1 MQTHSSGGTAV
12 SSRSRP
18 RNPRE
23 QRAQVAPARRIAYG
37 VLRRVDEGAYADR
50 ALVAECARAR
60 LDPRERQQA
69 QRLAFGAVQMRRLL
83 DWLIDG
89 VADKPQRIE
98 PEIRD
103 VLRLGAY
110 EIIASDGTPD
120 RAAVDQAAT
129 LARSLPGPRGRGG
142 ARAGLVNAVLRRI
155 AETGAASIASL
166 GDGDVALR
174 HSFPDWIADGLRRSL
189 GDADAEAVME
199 AANLPSESAARWNTL
214 RGPREDIE
222 AELPPWHGDPL
233 LPEAMVLEAPFALEE
248 SAAWRDGRVM
258 AQSRASMLPAH
269 ALNPMPGERIL
280 DLCAAPGAKATQIA
294 ALVGGDAEVVA
305 VELHPARAR
314 ALEEMA
320 RRMGADITVI
330 AGDGREVAL
339 PGDGFDA
346 VLVDAPCTGTGVLSS
361 RPDARWRRRE
371 EALPALV
378 EIQSGLLTRALE
390 VVRPGGRVVY
400 STCSLLREEDEDV
413 VRASGAEVDD
423 LGSEFPGMG
432 SPDLPGTLRLLPH
445 VHGSDGFFIARLRGR

>member
-1 MQTHSSGGTAV
+1 M

-23 QRAQVAPARRIAYG
+23 QRAQVTPARRIAYG

-155 AETGAASIASL
+155 AESGPASIASL
-166 GDGDVALR
+166 GDGDAALR

-189 GDADAEAVME
+189 GDADAEAVMA
-199 AANLPSESAARWNTL
+199 AANMPSESAVRWNTL
-214 RGPREDIE
+214 RGSREDIE
-222 AELPPWHGDPL
+222 DELPPWHGDPL

-269 ALNPMPGERIL
+269 VLNPMPGERIL
-280 DLCAAPGAKATQIA
+280 DLCAAPGAKATQLA
-294 ALVGGDAEVVA
+294 ALSGGDAEVVA

-330 AGDGREVAL
+330 TGDGREVAL

-378 EIQSGLLTRALE
+378 EIQSGLLARALE

-413 VRASGAEVDD
+413 VRASGAVVDD

>member
-1 MQTHSSGGTAV
+1 MQTHSSEGTAV

-23 QRAQVAPARRIAYG
+23 QRAQVTPARRIAYG

-166 GDGDVALR
+166 GDGDAALR
-174 HSFPDWIADGLRRSL
+174 HSFPDWIANGLRRSL
-189 GDADAEAVME
+189 GDADVEAVME
-199 AANLPSESAARWNTL
+199 VANMPSESAVRWNTL

-280 DLCAAPGAKATQIA
+280 DLCAAPGAKATQLA
-294 ALVGGDAEVVA
+294 ALSGGDAEVVA

-413 VRASGAEVDD
+413 VRASGAVVDD

>member
-23 QRAQVAPARRIAYG
+23 QRAQVTPARRIAYG

-69 QRLAFGAVQMRRLL
+69 QRLAFGTVQMRRLL

-129 LARSLPGPRGRGG
+129 LARSLPGPRGRGS

-155 AETGAASIASL
+155 AESGPGSIASL
-166 GDGDVALR
+166 GDGDAALR

-189 GDADAEAVME
+189 GDADAEAVMQ
-199 AANLPSESAARWNTL
+199 AANMPSESAVRWNPL
-214 RGPREDIE
+214 RGLREEIE
-222 AELPPWHGDPL
+222 DELPAWHGDPL

-248 SAAWRDGRVM
+248 STAWRDGRVM

-378 EIQSGLLTRALE
+378 EIQSGLLARALA

-413 VRASGAEVDD
+413 VRASGAQVDD
-423 LGSEFPGMG
+423 LGGEYPGMG
-432 SPDLPGTLRLLPH
+432 SPDLPGALRLLPH

>member
-23 QRAQVAPARRIAYG
+23 QRAQVAPARRIANG

-174 HSFPDWIADGLRRSL
+174 HSCPDWIADGLRRSL

-280 DLCAAPGAKATQIA
+280 DLCAAPGAKATQLA
-294 ALVGGDAEVVA
+294 ALSGGDAEVVA